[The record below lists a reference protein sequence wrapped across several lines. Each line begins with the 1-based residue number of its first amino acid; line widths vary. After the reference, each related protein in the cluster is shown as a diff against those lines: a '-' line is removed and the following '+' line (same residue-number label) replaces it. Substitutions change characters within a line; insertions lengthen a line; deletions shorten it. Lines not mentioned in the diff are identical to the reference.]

1 MQNNQPQNPNES
13 NLAPN
18 VYAAICP
25 SRQVLALIGEKWVS
39 LIIGALDQKVLR
51 FGELKRVCEG
61 VSQKMLTQ
69 SLKKLERDG
78 LVIRTSYSEEMVLRV
93 EYQLSELGQSLVP
106 VVTQARLWA
115 EQNLLIIEQNREQ
128 FDQND

>member
-1 MQNNQPQNPNES
+1 MIKDNETD
-13 NLAPN
+13 LKPN

-39 LIIGALDQKVLR
+39 LIIGALDNRTLR

-78 LVIRTSYSEEMVLRV
+78 IVIRTSYSDELVLRV
-93 EYQLSELGQSLVP
+93 EYQLSDLGQTLVN
-106 VVTQARLWA
+106 VVNNARMWA
-115 EQNLLIIEQNREQ
+115 ESNLHVIEKNREN
-128 FDQND
+128 FDKHFKDKA